1 MLSFIGLGLWDE
13 KDITL
18 KGLEEARKCD
28 KIFAEFYTS
37 KMGIEI
43 EKIEALIGKK
53 IHVLSRQEVEEGRI
67 LIEEAKKHRVAFLVP
82 GDPMEA
88 TTHVELR
95 IRAIEE
101 GIETKI
107 IHGVSIISAS
117 ASFAGLQ
124 AYKFGRIISIVRPSD
139 GYFPLSPYEN
149 LKENIDAGL
158 HSLLL
163 LDIGMSANE
172 AIDVLLEMERIKKE
186 KVIDENSLIVVIAR
200 VSSQNA
206 IARAGKIK
214 DLKNEDFGKL
224 PHSIIFPGKLHFME
238 KKALIKIAN
247 APEKI
252 LEEGRDYGATGVGST
267 HSGL

>member
-37 KMGIEI
+37 QMGVEI
-43 EKIEALIGKK
+43 DKIEELLGKK
-53 IHVLSRQEVEEGRI
+53 IHVLSREEVEDGKI
-67 LIEEAKKHRVAFLVP
+67 IIEEAKKHRVAFLVP
-82 GDPMEA
+82 GDPMAA

-107 IHGVSIISAS
+107 VHGVSIISAS
-117 ASFAGLQ
+117 ASFIGLQ
-124 AYKFGRIISIVRPSD
+124 PYKFGRVISIAKPSK

-149 LKENIDAGL
+149 LKENIKAGL

-163 LDIGMSANE
+163 LDIGMRANE
-172 AIDVLLEMERIKKE
+172 AMKILLEMEKIKKE
-186 KVIDENSLIVVIAR
+186 RVVDESSLIVVIAR
-200 VSSQNA
+200 ISSSDA
-206 IARAGKIK
+206 LAKAGEIK
-214 DLKNEDFGKL
+214 DLINEDFGKI

-238 KKALIKIAN
+238 AKALVKIAN
-247 APEKI
+247 APKKI
-252 LEEGRDYGATGVGST
+252 IEGGRDYGATGVGST